1 MSLKNE
7 TPKTKDELL
16 EEEFKSG
23 KAIPVLDKGY
33 VRLINSY
40 GTDLDVVNAA
50 RASFAKESESLSDK
64 DERLIAFLA
73 REGHWAVFRHCF
85 VTLEVKAPLEIA
97 RQWWKYCYSADTEV
111 LTEDGWKFWPNV
123 LIEDKLANVTKD
135 GKFYYAKPKELISYD
150 YHGDMIR
157 FENSKTDLFMT
168 PNHRVYA
175 SKRIKRTSEYED
187 FSLYRAD
194 DLMKGEYRL
203 PKLPTFEMEKG
214 DDKDYALGLHYGF
227 SLAEGNFSASKNRVY
242 FIVKKERERKT
253 IEFLREQLP
262 FLDWRDHIAEKGF
275 IKVSSEKPSVSYSG
289 TLLEKRIDFSYLP
302 KTINSYTGFLDGYY
316 LGDGSTNQYGV
327 RQVCSISEELIKDI
341 ALICTHLGKPTSYF
355 GLSPDRDSYGNRTV
369 FHLTI
374 GQNKHRHLAEMNR
387 TRVPYS
393 GLVYCAEVDTGL
405 LLVRRNGKV
414 SVCGNCT
421 GSAQTDSFST
431 AWSEMSKRYVTSGLE
446 FYVPEADQ
454 WRSAPANMKQGS
466 AEPLNPEIGAGLTTN
481 LLRLLD
487 DTQAAYHEA
496 LALGVAPEVARLFLM
511 GYGMYV
517 SWRWSTSL
525 QGLAFFLNQRL
536 EEGAQSEI
544 QEYASG
550 VLTLTKDKWPVSME
564 ALVNDG
570 LE

>member
-1 MSLKNE
+1 MIVSLKNE

-50 RASFAKESESLSDK
+50 RASFAKESEILSEK

-97 RQWWKYCYSADTEV
+97 RQWWKYA
-111 LTEDGWKFWPNV
+111 
-123 LIEDKLANVTKD
+123 
-135 GKFYYAKPKELISYD
+135 
-150 YHGDMIR
+150 
-157 FENSKTDLFMT
+157 
-168 PNHRVYA
+168 
-175 SKRIKRTSEYED
+175 
-187 FSLYRAD
+187 
-194 DLMKGEYRL
+194 
-203 PKLPTFEMEKG
+203 
-214 DDKDYALGLHYGF
+214 
-227 SLAEGNFSASKNRVY
+227 
-242 FIVKKERERKT
+242 
-253 IEFLREQLP
+253 
-262 FLDWRDHIAEKGF
+262 
-275 IKVSSEKPSVSYSG
+275 
-289 TLLEKRIDFSYLP
+289 
-302 KTINSYTGFLDGYY
+302 
-316 LGDGSTNQYGV
+316 
-327 RQVCSISEELIKDI
+327 
-341 ALICTHLGKPTSYF
+341 
-355 GLSPDRDSYGNRTV
+355 
-369 FHLTI
+369 
-374 GQNKHRHLAEMNR
+374 
-387 TRVPYS
+387 
-393 GLVYCAEVDTGL
+393 
-405 LLVRRNGKV
+405 
-414 SVCGNCT
+414 T
-421 GSAQTDSFST
+421 GSAQTDGFST

-446 FYVPEADQ
+446 FYIPEADQ
-454 WRSAPANMKQGS
+454 WRSAPENMKQGS
-466 AEPLNPEIGAGLTTN
+466 AEPLDPETGAGLTTN

-487 DTQAAYHEA
+487 ETQAAYHHA

-536 EEGAQSEI
+536 DEGAQSEI